1 MAKTHTRY
9 VCQECGRVAATY
21 MGKCPQCGSFNS
33 MVEEVIHDEPVAKST
48 AVRGLTGRSSP
59 RSIGDVSSDAED
71 RIHLPIGEFARVL
84 GGGIVPGSI
93 VLVGGDP
100 GIGKCV
106 TGDTRILDP
115 LTGDFFSI
123 REWAQGQRRVLA
135 LDEESLRLQSV
146 PISAFFN
153 RGRRPI
159 VQIQTELGRTLKCTP
174 DHPLL
179 APDGWAPADSFKPG
193 DRIAAPRALPH
204 FGTQPLPEAKVKLIA
219 YILSDGS
226 AQSSIG
232 VTNSLPEVA
241 HDMEEIASAF
251 GMRVVSY
258 AKRSNQA
265 IQYRFVSMKG
275 QRSIAR
281 SDIALALRAVQKQR
295 QIRWAEWA
303 RSAQISYALLNVWR
317 RGEAAPRADD
327 LQRLA
332 QAVDLSIEELAPEAR
347 SQAEKSTPIARYLAE
362 IGLRYTRAANK
373 TIPACIFRLPRN
385 ELALFLKTLFTCD
398 GSVYINQYG
407 QPGVSYSTIS
417 QRLAEDVQHLLL
429 RFGISAKLRTKHM
442 QVNEKPYF
450 AYEVTFLGVPQV
462 QHFIREIGILGRE
475 NISRR
480 IREMKVPVL
489 PSTQRDT
496 IPTGVNFWKLLQSV
510 DPYSSLKKINHLAG
524 TSFHPERPNGP
535 LSRYTVAKLA
545 NTYPLPRLEALAFGD
560 VLWDTIKSVTPAGEA
575 EVFDL
580 SVPGKHNFV
589 ANDLIIHNSTLTLQ
603 MAIEMAATQRV
614 LYVSGEES
622 ERQIKMRAIRL
633 SQSVGAQRDGQG
645 PNAKRDAA
653 VPLPKNLLLVTE
665 TNLEIIL
672 NHISE
677 VKPDLL
683 IVDSI
688 QTVYLSN
695 MDSSAGSVSQVREC
709 SSQLRELAKT
719 SGISVFVIGHVTK
732 EGTIAGPRV
741 LEHIVDTVLYLEG
754 DRFQAYRL
762 LRSVKNRFGA
772 TSEVGVFE
780 MREGGLAEVTNP
792 SEAFLA
798 ERMINAA
805 GSAIAV
811 TMEGTRPILVEI
823 QGLTSPTQFGN
834 ARRTANGVDFNR
846 LLLIAAVL
854 TRRVGLK
861 LGEQD
866 VFVNVVGGL
875 QIDEPA
881 ADLAIAA
888 AIASSWRDIP
898 VKAEAVLI
906 AEIGLAGE
914 LRMPGQMQ
922 ARLREAQ
929 KLGFKTA
936 IVPKA
941 LRKGE
946 PYPTGI
952 EIIEVRS
959 IQQALDAALNV
970 QRELPQGRKVA

>member
-21 MGKCPQCGSFNS
+21 MGKCPQCGAYNS
-33 MVEEVIHDEPVAKST
+33 MVEEVIHEEPVAKGT

-59 RSIGDVSSDAED
+59 RSIGDISSDAED
-71 RIHLPIGEFARVL
+71 RINLPIGEFARVL

-100 GIGKCV
+100 GIGK
-106 TGDTRILDP
+106 
-115 LTGDFFSI
+115 
-123 REWAQGQRRVLA
+123 
-135 LDEESLRLQSV
+135 
-146 PISAFFN
+146 
-153 RGRRPI
+153 
-159 VQIQTELGRTLKCTP
+159 
-174 DHPLL
+174 
-179 APDGWAPADSFKPG
+179 
-193 DRIAAPRALPH
+193 
-204 FGTQPLPEAKVKLIA
+204 
-219 YILSDGS
+219 
-226 AQSSIG
+226 
-232 VTNSLPEVA
+232 
-241 HDMEEIASAF
+241 
-251 GMRVVSY
+251 
-258 AKRSNQA
+258 
-265 IQYRFVSMKG
+265 
-275 QRSIAR
+275 
-281 SDIALALRAVQKQR
+281 
-295 QIRWAEWA
+295 
-303 RSAQISYALLNVWR
+303 
-317 RGEAAPRADD
+317 
-327 LQRLA
+327 
-332 QAVDLSIEELAPEAR
+332 
-347 SQAEKSTPIARYLAE
+347 
-362 IGLRYTRAANK
+362 
-373 TIPACIFRLPRN
+373 
-385 ELALFLKTLFTCD
+385 
-398 GSVYINQYG
+398 
-407 QPGVSYSTIS
+407 
-417 QRLAEDVQHLLL
+417 
-429 RFGISAKLRTKHM
+429 
-442 QVNEKPYF
+442 
-450 AYEVTFLGVPQV
+450 
-462 QHFIREIGILGRE
+462 
-475 NISRR
+475 
-480 IREMKVPVL
+480 
-489 PSTQRDT
+489 
-496 IPTGVNFWKLLQSV
+496 
-510 DPYSSLKKINHLAG
+510 
-524 TSFHPERPNGP
+524 
-535 LSRYTVAKLA
+535 
-545 NTYPLPRLEALAFGD
+545 
-560 VLWDTIKSVTPAGEA
+560 
-575 EVFDL
+575 
-580 SVPGKHNFV
+580 
-589 ANDLIIHNSTLTLQ
+589 STLMLQ
-603 MAIEMAATQRV
+603 MAMEMGSKQRV

-622 ERQIKMRAIRL
+622 ERQIKMRATRL
-633 SQSVGAQRDGQG
+633 NG
-645 PNAKRDAA
+645 KKE
-653 VPLPKNLLLVTE
+653 LPRNLLLVTE

-683 IVDSI
+683 IIDSI

-772 TSEVGVFE
+772 TAEVGVFE

-811 TMEGTRPILVEI
+811 TMEGTRPILVEV

-888 AIASSWRDIP
+888 AITSSWRDIP
-898 VKAEAVLI
+898 VRADSVLI

-914 LRMPGQMQ
+914 LRLPGQLQ

-929 KLGFKTA
+929 KLGFRTA

-941 LRKGE
+941 LRKAE
-946 PYPTGI
+946 PYPQGI

-959 IQQALDAALNV
+959 IQQALDAALNI
-970 QRELPQGRKVA
+970 QKELPQGRKVA